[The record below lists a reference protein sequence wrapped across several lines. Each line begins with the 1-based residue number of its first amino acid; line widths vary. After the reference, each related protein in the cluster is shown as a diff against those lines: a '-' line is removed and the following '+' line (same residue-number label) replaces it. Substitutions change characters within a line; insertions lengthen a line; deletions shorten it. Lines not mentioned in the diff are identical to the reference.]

1 MGWIDPGLTL
11 TGRIVR
17 LEPLSMSHLDGLV
30 EAVRDGDL
38 GEKLWW
44 TSTPRPD
51 QMAADISAK
60 LVARD
65 AGTMVPFTCVRLADA
80 QVVGVTTYYDL
91 AVEVPGLEIGY
102 TWTRA
107 SAQGSGANP
116 DSKLLL
122 LEYAFEQLGCQ
133 RVGLRTKWTNQ
144 QSRAAIERL
153 GFRLDGVLRSY
164 ARHANGVLDDAVV
177 YSLLAHEWPAVKQ
190 SLADRVSRHLA
201 NSS

>member
-1 MGWIDPGLTL
+1 MAWIDPGLTL

-30 EAVRDGDL
+30 DAVRDGDL
-38 GEKLWW
+38 GRRLWW
-44 TSTPRPD
+44 TSTPGPD
-51 QMAADISAK
+51 RMAADIASK
-60 LVARD
+60 LAARD
-65 AGTMVPFTCVRLADA
+65 AGTMVPFACVRLADERPI
-80 QVVGVTTYYDL
+80 GVTTYYDL
-91 AVEVPGLEIGY
+91 APQVPRLEIGY

-107 SAQGSGANP
+107 SAQGSGTNP

-122 LEYAFEQLGCQ
+122 IEYAMEQLGCQ

-164 ARHANGVLDDAVV
+164 ARHPNGVLDDAVV
-177 YSLLAHEWPAVKQ
+177 YSLLAHEWPAVK
-190 SLADRVSRHLA
+190 LRLTDRVTRHLTRP
-201 NSS
+201 